1 MKIMGGNTQVLDDL
15 GFADFCKFPDL
26 NSYKPIFFDG
36 KNSKDLGALVR
47 EKRPVLHDEIAGQI
61 KELYKIRNPH
71 RKFTAVELSEYYDEW
86 LKENDPSTYG
96 CYFFYPWSNILVHL
110 VGEKE
115 FVELR
120 TSRNKH
126 KIKQEEQDELS
137 TKTIG
142 VIGLSVGQSVAL
154 ALAME
159 RSCGTIR
166 LADFDTLE
174 LTNLNRIR
182 AGVASLG
189 LPKTVVVAREIAE
202 IDPFIKV
209 ELYSEGITKDN
220 IDPFLEEGG
229 KLDVLLEE
237 CDSLNIKIL
246 SRLKARALGIPVVMD
261 TSDRGMVD
269 VERFDLDKNL
279 PLLHGKCAVTSMEE
293 FEKMT
298 PEEQMQLM
306 MAIVDFDKLSDRMK
320 FSFGELGKSLSTWP
334 QLATDVISGG
344 GNAAKVARM
353 IVLGED
359 VPSKRYYFDVSDHI
373 KNSNG

>member
-1 MKIMGGNTQVLDDL
+1 MGGNTRISDDL
-15 GFADFCKFPDL
+15 AFVDFCQRPDL
-26 NSYKPIFFDG
+26 KSYKPIFFDG
-36 KNSKDLGALVR
+36 KNSEGIYRLLR
-47 EKRPVLHDEIAGQI
+47 EKRPVFHDAIAGQI
-61 KELYKIRNPH
+61 KELYKIQNPQ
-71 RKFTAVELSEYYDEW
+71 RKFSDAELSEYYDEW
-86 LKENDPSTYG
+86 LKENDPITYG
-96 CYFFYPWSNILVHL
+96 CYFFYPWSNTLVHL
-110 VGEKE
+110 VSEDE

-126 KIKQEEQDELS
+126 KITQEEQEELS
-137 TKTIG
+137 QKTIG

-209 ELYSEGITKDN
+209 ELFSEGITEEN
-220 IDPFLEEGG
+220 IDQFLEGG
-229 KLDVLLEE
+229 DRLDVLLEE

-269 VERFDLDKNL
+269 VERFDLDKEL
-279 PLLHGKCAVTSMEE
+279 PLLHGKCPISSIKELKE
-293 FEKMT
+293 MT
-298 PEEQMQLM
+298 PEQQMQLM
-306 MAIVDFDKLSDRMK
+306 MTIVDFDNLSERMK
-320 FSFGELGKSLSTWP
+320 FSFGELGKSLPTWP

-353 IVLGED
+353 IVLGES
-359 VPSKRYYFDVSDHI
+359 VPSKRYYFDVGDHI
-373 KNSNG
+373 RNSND